1 MKNLIAALL
10 TLCMVWSVV
19 PETTTVTVPDGD
31 EGIRTCEYFIH
42 DQYNWLIYGTFD
54 NMPLVIYQ

>member
-31 EGIRTCEYFIH
+31 EGIRTCEYFIQ
-42 DQYNWLIYGTFD
+42 DQVN
-54 NMPLVIYQ
+54 

>member
-19 PETTTVTVPDGD
+19 PETTTGEFTPQLQFLMGMKGFVLANTLFMISIID
-31 EGIRTCEYFIH
+31 
-42 DQYNWLIYGTFD
+42 
-54 NMPLVIYQ
+54 

>member
-1 MKNLIAALL
+1 MKNLIAAFL

-31 EGIRTCEYFIH
+31 EGISTCEYCVK
-42 DQYNWLIYGTFD
+42 YYD
-54 NMPLVIYQ
+54 N

>member
-19 PETTTVTVPDGD
+19 SETDAVTATDGD
-31 EGIRTCEYFIH
+31 YEGSVLANTVYKIK
-42 DQYNWLIYGTFD
+42 
-54 NMPLVIYQ
+54 